1 MKNRMGYLLSAAV
14 LLAAEICIG
23 LFAHDRFIRPYF
35 GDVLVTVL
43 LCCLCRVALPKFQPA
58 LPVFLFAVAVEF
70 TQWLGL
76 VKMLGLE
83 GTVFAILLGTSF
95 SWIDI
100 ICYGA
105 GCLAFVAVE
114 WLILKALP
122 LRAG

>member
-1 MKNRMGYLLSAAV
+1 MRKWYGVLSLC
-14 LLAAEICIG
+14 LLAAEIYIG
-23 LFAHDRFIRPYF
+23 IFVHDSFIRPYF

-43 LCCLCRVALPKFQPA
+43 LCCLCRVVIPRVQPA
-58 LPVFLFAVAVEF
+58 VPVFLFAVMVEW

-76 VKMLGLE
+76 VEMLGLE
-83 GTVFAILLGTSF
+83 GTIFAILLGTSF

-105 GCLAFVAVE
+105 GCLAFVAGE
-114 WLILKALP
+114 WLILKVFP